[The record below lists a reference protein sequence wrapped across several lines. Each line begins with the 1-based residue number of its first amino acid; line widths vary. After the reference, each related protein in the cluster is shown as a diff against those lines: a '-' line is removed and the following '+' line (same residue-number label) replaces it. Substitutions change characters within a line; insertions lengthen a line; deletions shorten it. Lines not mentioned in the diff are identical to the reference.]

1 MDEKQFSEIVA
12 VSLTIAEKSKVG
24 LLREMS
30 KKIVRE
36 LSSASS
42 GVFIIAG
49 VRGTGKTTLLA
60 ELYAIEEK
68 ALFINAEIV
77 LKYGVDLLDLLHYAS
92 AKGYTTLLI
101 DEIHV
106 LSTWEKNMK
115 IWFDETRGKII
126 LTGSSAL
133 ALKVKGSELSRRARS
148 FELKPLSFREYLQ
161 FKTKKEFPVV
171 TLKDLLNPV
180 KRKELEKAVAPY
192 AHYFKTYCQFEALPS
207 AYFEQNKE
215 VYPNILERTVRYDLL
230 SLREVDALYI
240 ENTLR
245 AIKVIASS
253 SPGEL
258 SYSGLAS
265 SLGVGIKL
273 AKQIVSSLQQTGLV
287 YLIPPAGTGKKAIRK
302 EEKILLPLSFRAALC
317 AYFNLPFSSGS
328 LREDFFV
335 QHVGKCFYFK
345 TGRERRTPDFVVDGI
360 IFEVGGPSKDYAQIK
375 KTEKAYL
382 VKEIITSSENEIS
395 LYSFGFLY

>member
-106 LSTWEKNMK
+106 LSAWEKNMK

-192 AHYFKTYCQFEALPS
+192 AHYFKTYCQFEALP
-207 AYFEQNKE
+207 
-215 VYPNILERTVRYDLL
+215 
-230 SLREVDALYI
+230 
-240 ENTLR
+240 
-245 AIKVIASS
+245 
-253 SPGEL
+253 
-258 SYSGLAS
+258 
-265 SLGVGIKL
+265 
-273 AKQIVSSLQQTGLV
+273 
-287 YLIPPAGTGKKAIRK
+287 
-302 EEKILLPLSFRAALC
+302 
-317 AYFNLPFSSGS
+317 
-328 LREDFFV
+328 
-335 QHVGKCFYFK
+335 
-345 TGRERRTPDFVVDGI
+345 
-360 IFEVGGPSKDYAQIK
+360 
-375 KTEKAYL
+375 
-382 VKEIITSSENEIS
+382 
-395 LYSFGFLY
+395 